1 MKQKPLHILFLE
13 PCPVNFGGYF
23 RANNL
28 CRYLAKAG
36 NKVDL
41 LITSNKKFSLK
52 IIKRTISPGYT
63 IYELPRFFVNQYLQG
78 RLLRAIISIVFA
90 LKKHYDLYH
99 VAMLVE
105 PETNIPALFLRLIGK
120 KNIVMDWDEIYL
132 NGFSDTNP
140 ILHRY
145 ISFCE
150 HYFPKIFPNFTVTS
164 ELLLKMAKQRGAK
177 NVVKI
182 INGVDDG
189 QIKIKEHYYSLK
201 KVRLDSSY
209 RYLLF
214 IGNSI
219 LGKRLLYLFNYLEQ
233 IVKLDNK
240 IKLLVNFD
248 YVKALKEAGYY
259 KKYSASLF
267 DHVVNLG
274 YIDQGDLP
282 FYFAAASATLFFSE
296 KNQIEQANFPI
307 RIGTYLASESLIV
320 TNDINSEASNTLKE
334 YRCAVI
340 NKDLERLPQLTLDVI
355 NKPDMIKK
363 YLVNIKKAKKELSY
377 YNLNNKLSS
386 YYLSVISLTK

>member
-23 RANNL
+23 RANNI

-41 LITSNKKFSLK
+41 LITSNNKFSLK
-52 IIKRTISPGYT
+52 IIKRNISPGYT

-78 RLLRAIISIVFA
+78 RLLRALISIIFA
-90 LKKHYDLYH
+90 LKKHYDVYH
-99 VAMLVE
+99 VGMLVE

-140 ILHRY
+140 IIHHY
-145 ISFCE
+145 ISLCE
-150 HYFPKIFPNFTVTS
+150 KYFPKIFPNFTATS
-164 ELLLKMAKQRGAK
+164 ELLLKIAKDRGAK
-177 NVVKI
+177 NVIKI
-182 INGVDDG
+182 INGVDND
-189 QIKIKEHYYSLK
+189 QIKIKEHTSSLK
-201 KVRLDSSY
+201 KVKLDPNY

-214 IGNSI
+214 IGNSV
-219 LGKRLLYLFNYLEQ
+219 LGKRLLYLFNYLQ
-233 IVKLDNK
+233 HIVKLDNK

-248 YVKALKEAGYY
+248 YIKALKEAGYY

-267 DHVVNLG
+267 DHVINLG
-274 YIDQGDLP
+274 YISQSDLP

-296 KNQIEQANFPI
+296 KNQIEKANFPI

-320 TNDINSEASNTLKE
+320 SNDINSEASNTLKE

-340 NKDLERLPQLTLDVI
+340 DKDLDMLPQLTLDVI
-355 NKPDMIKK
+355 NNPNMMKN

-377 YNLNNKLSS
+377 QKLTKMLVS
-386 YYLSVISLTK
+386 YYISVI